1 MSRKPFYF
9 LIFLLIA
16 SGFGYNLY
24 RHKVD
29 HIPFFPGSV
38 QTTWTVEARITYN
51 ANGPVE
57 ATLALPTDPAFTLLS
72 ESAASP
78 GYGLS
83 MTEDQSGRRATWT
96 TRNASGSQELY
107 YTANLVPNGY
117 DLLDDHATEY
127 TVPNLVWDEGLD
139 TAAQTVIAKAWD
151 QSANNRSFALQLA
164 KLVANPEQ
172 QQNVALLLARYE
184 PAALLNRLLQT
195 AGVPSQIVYA
205 LNLEDGRR
213 RQALRAW
220 VEVQDGENGYLFNPE
235 SGTEGRPDNL
245 LLWQRHGNSVL
256 ELTGGSNSS
265 VTFSMIEDT
274 RPALATALDMM
285 SAAAQERGLSLYNLP
300 LEEQSLLRGLFLIPI
315 GVLVVVFLR
324 VLIGLKT
331 SGTFMPVLIAL
342 AFIQTKLLTGL
353 VGFLLIVAC
362 GLVLRS
368 YLSNLNLLLISRISA
383 VVILV
388 LGIIAAFTLLAF
400 NFGLTEGLTITFF
413 PMIILAWTIERMSI
427 LWEEEGPKEVFVQGG
442 GSLLVAVITY
452 LAMDNDL
459 VRHWAFNFLG
469 IHLIVLALILVMG
482 QYTGYRL
489 LELRRFRPLA
499 EDKQ

>member
-1 MSRKPFYF
+1 MSKKPFYL
-9 LIFLLIA
+9 LIFLLFA
-16 SGFGYNLY
+16 SGLSYNIY
-24 RHKVD
+24 RHHTD
-29 HIPFFPGSV
+29 GIPLFPGSV
-38 QTTWTVEARITYN
+38 QTTWTVEARVTYT
-51 ANGPVE
+51 ASGAVE
-57 ATLALPTDPAFTLLS
+57 ASLALPSDPAFTLLS

-78 GYGLS
+78 GYGLA
-83 MTEDQSGRRATWT
+83 MTEEAGARRATWT
-96 TRNASGSQELY
+96 TRDAQGRQELY
-107 YTANLVPNGY
+107 YTANLVPNANY
-117 DLLDDHATEY
+117 KLNDRSETM
-127 TVPNLVWDEGLD
+127 TVPNVVWDEGLD
-139 TAAQTVIAKAWD
+139 TAATAVIEKAWE
-151 QSANNRSFALQLA
+151 QSANNRSFARQLA
-164 KLVANPEQ
+164 QMVANPDQ
-172 QQNVALLLARYE
+172 QQNVALLLGRYE
-184 PAALLNRLLQT
+184 SGPLLNRLLHS
-195 AGVPSQIVYA
+195 AKVPSKLVYA

-213 RQALRAW
+213 RQQLQPW
-220 VEVQDGENGYLFNPE
+220 VEVQEGDKSYLFNPRT
-235 SGTEGRPDNL
+235 GAEGRDDNV

-256 ELTGGSNSS
+256 DLSGGSNSN
-265 VTFSMIEDT
+265 VTFSMIEDS
-274 RPALATALDMM
+274 RPALATAIDMM
-285 SAAAQERGLSLYNLP
+285 AGHGRGLSLYNLP

-353 VGFLLIVAC
+353 IGFLLIVAC
-362 GLVLRS
+362 GLVIRS

-388 LGIIAAFTLLAF
+388 LGIIAGFTLLAF
-400 NFGLTEGLTITFF
+400 NLGLTEGLTITFF

-427 LWEEEGPKEVFVQGG
+427 LWEEEGPKEVMIQGG

-469 IHLIVLALILVMG
+469 IHLIIVACILLMG

-499 EDKQ
+499 EDK

>member
-1 MSRKPFYF
+1 MSRKPFYL
-9 LIFLLIA
+9 LIFILISA
-16 SGFGYNLY
+16 GVGYNY
-24 RHKVD
+24 QRHVND
-29 HIPFFPGSV
+29 GIPFLPGTS
-38 QTTWTVEARITYN
+38 QTTWTVEARITFN
-51 ANGPVE
+51 GQGPVE
-57 ATLALPTDPAFTLLS
+57 ASFALPTDPAFQTLS

-83 MTEDQSGRRATWT
+83 MSYEGDARRATWT
-96 TRNASGSQELY
+96 TREGIGRQELY
-107 YTANLVPNGY
+107 YTANLVPTG
-117 DLLDDHATEY
+117 DLTLDEIAEIPTPEP
-127 TVPNLVWDEGLD
+127 VVWDEGLD
-139 TAAQTVIAKAWD
+139 TAAKAVIDKAW
-151 QSANNRSFALQLA
+151 QKSASNTSFAREIAQA
-164 KLVANPEQ
+164 VSQPEQ

-184 PAALLNRLLQT
+184 PAALMSRLVRS
-195 AGVPSQIVYA
+195 AGVPARQVYA

-213 RQALRAW
+213 RQALMPM
-220 VEVQDGENGYLFNPE
+220 VEVLDKQQWHLFNPAT
-235 SGTEGRPDNL
+235 GAQGRDDKL
-245 LLWQRHGNSVL
+245 LLWQRYSTSVL
-256 ELTGGSNSS
+256 DLAGGTNSNVS
-265 VTFSMIEDT
+265 FSMIEDT
-274 RPALATALDMM
+274 RPALATAIDMM
-285 SAAAQERGLSLYNLP
+285 ESGGLASLSLYNLP

-324 VLIGLKT
+324 VIIGLKT

-353 VGFLLIVAC
+353 IGFLLIVAA
-362 GLVLRS
+362 GLVIRS

-383 VVILV
+383 VVIVV
-388 LGIIAAFTLLAF
+388 LGIIAGFTLLAF
-400 NFGLTEGLTITFF
+400 NLGLTEGLTITFF

-427 LWEEEGPKEVFVQGG
+427 LWEEEGAKEVFVQGG

-469 IHLIVLALILVMG
+469 IHLVILAFILLIG

-499 EDKQ
+499 GEKS